1 MLHIHLVLARYH
13 VIDIYVCVIHIR
25 ADPEH
30 INIICLQIVEH
41 LLHLVRA
48 QFYICK
54 EIIDLLNFQ
63 HAFFLFPERYE
74 FLHSFQKFLCVF
86 FHVSILPSPA
96 RERGL
101 SCFILSLINRNMQC
115 PEVLQLS
122 FFFHQAL

>member
-1 MLHIHLVLARYH
+1 MEENTQKVLERMKELVA
-13 VIDIYVCVIHIR
+13 
-25 ADPEH
+25 
-30 INIICLQIVEH
+30 
-41 LLHLVRA
+41 LV
-48 QFYICK
+48 K
-54 EIIDLLNFQ
+54 KKKSVLEFQ

-115 PEVLQLS
+115 PEVLQLPLL
-122 FFFHQAL
+122 FHQSL